1 MAITADQYFAA
12 GAHLD
17 AEYWNGQTVAI
28 RTAALT
34 MAETMIRTLLPANFT
49 FNDDAWKAVYEQAV
63 FLIRN
68 HSAQTTGKVVTTQT
82 IGELSQSFSVIS
94 KSGRANLSPA
104 AEMLVEL
111 ARKQMPRTVR
121 FIRG

>member
-1 MAITADQYFAA
+1 MAITADAYFAA

-17 AEYWNGQTVAI
+17 AEYWGEQSAGAK
-28 RTAALT
+28 TAALS
-34 MAETMIRTLLPANFT
+34 MAETMIRSLLPPNFE
-49 FNDDAWKAVYEQAV
+49 FNDTAWKAVFEQAV
-63 FLIRN
+63 FLLRN
-68 HSAQTTGKVVTTQT
+68 HAAQTSGMAVTARS

-94 KSGRANLSPA
+94 RSGRANLSPA
-104 AEMLVEL
+104 AEMLIEL

>member
-1 MAITADQYFAA
+1 MAITADEYFTV

-17 AEYWNGQTVAI
+17 AEYWNGQTAAA
-28 RTAALT
+28 RTAALN
-34 MAETMIRTLLPANFT
+34 MAETMVRTLLPANFT
-49 FNDDAWKAVYEQAV
+49 FNDTAWKAVFEQAV
-63 FLIRN
+63 FLLRN
-68 HSAQTTGKVVTTQT
+68 HSAQTSGKVVTAQT
-82 IGELSQSFSVIS
+82 IGELSQSFSAIS

>member
-1 MAITADQYFAA
+1 MAITADEYFAV

-17 AEYWNGQTVAI
+17 AEYWTNQDAAV
-28 RTAALT
+28 RSAALT
-34 MAETMIRTLLPANFT
+34 MAETMIRTLLPSNFT
-49 FNDDAWKAVYEQAV
+49 FNDTVWKAVYEQAV

-68 HSAQTTGKVVTTQT
+68 HAAQTSGKVVTAQT
-82 IGELSQSFSVIS
+82 IGELSQTFSVIS
-94 KSGRANLSPA
+94 KSGRANLSPV

>member
-1 MAITADQYFAA
+1 MAITADEYFAA

-17 AEYWNGQTVAI
+17 AEYWSNQDAAV

-34 MAETMIRTLLPANFT
+34 MAETMIRTMLPASFT
-49 FNDDAWKAVYEQAV
+49 FNDTAWKAVFEQAV

-82 IGELSQSFSVIS
+82 IGELSQTFSVIS

-121 FIRG
+121 FVRG

>member
-1 MAITADQYFAA
+1 MAITADEYFAA

-17 AEYWNGQTVAI
+17 AEYWSNQDAAV

-34 MAETMIRTLLPANFT
+34 MAETMIRTLLPASFT
-49 FNDDAWKAVYEQAV
+49 FNDTAWKAVFEQAV

-68 HSAQTTGKVVTTQT
+68 HASQTSGKVVTAQT

-104 AEMLVEL
+104 AEMLIEL
-111 ARKQMPRTVR
+111 ARKQMPRSVR
-121 FIRG
+121 FVRG

>member
-1 MAITADQYFAA
+1 MAITADEYFAA

-17 AEYWNGQTVAI
+17 AEYWSNQDAAV

-34 MAETMIRTLLPANFT
+34 MAETMIRTLLPASFT
-49 FNDDAWKAVYEQAV
+49 FNDTAWKAVFEQAV

-82 IGELSQSFSVIS
+82 IGELSQTFSVIS

-111 ARKQMPRTVR
+111 ARKQMPRSVR
-121 FIRG
+121 FVRG

>member
-1 MAITADQYFAA
+1 MAITADEYFAA

-17 AEYWNGQTVAI
+17 AEYWSNQDAAV

-34 MAETMIRTLLPANFT
+34 MAETMIRTLLPASFT
-49 FNDDAWKAVYEQAV
+49 FNDTAWKAVFEQAV

-68 HSAQTTGKVVTTQT
+68 HSAQTSGKVVTTQT
-82 IGELSQSFSVIS
+82 IGELSQTFSVIS

-111 ARKQMPRTVR
+111 ARKQMPRSVR
-121 FIRG
+121 FVRG

>member
-17 AEYWNGQTVAI
+17 AEYWNKQTAI
-28 RTAALT
+28 ARTAALT
-34 MAETMIRTLLPANFT
+34 MAETMIRTLLPAIFT
-49 FNDDAWKAVYEQAV
+49 FNDAAWKAVFEQAV
-63 FLIRN
+63 FLLRN
-68 HSAQTTGKVVTTQT
+68 HAAQTSGKVVTAQT
-82 IGELSQSFSVIS
+82 LGELSQSFSVIS

-111 ARKQMPRTVR
+111 ARKQGPRTIH